1 MHKKRVRPKPHSF
14 MLSVFLLC
22 TGGTPGLQLLKEVV
36 ALVIHQNECGEVF
49 HINLPHGLHAQ
60 FGIFH
65 TLDALDAAL

>member
-1 MHKKRVRPKPHSF
+1 MHKKSEAETS
-14 MLSVFLLC
+14 LSYAFIFLLC
-22 TGGTPGLQLLKEVV
+22 TGGTPGLQLLEEVV